1 MDHNTTVD
9 RRSQLE
15 QSDLRDGVA
24 LFDPDAQ
31 AVHHLNAVA
40 ALVWEL
46 SDNSSLGSISATVQ
60 SILEISPE
68 QALQYTTDALQ
79 ALLERGLIDLT

>member
-9 RRSQLE
+9 RRGRLE

-24 LFDPDAQ
+24 LFDPDTQ
-31 AVHHLNAVA
+31 VVHHLNAVA

-60 SILEISPE
+60 SILEISSE
-68 QALQYTTDALQ
+68 QAQQYTTDALQ